1 MYSIMNAQNVLR
13 PRCKKLNVRKNKTR
27 QCTQK
32 KKYECTL
39 KMDAP
44 MYNAL
49 MEMRWMNHTI
59 NAQMHDALD
68 NKKGNLNEQKR
79 RAIVQCSR
87 C

>member
-1 MYSIMNAQNVLR
+1 
-13 PRCKKLNVRKNKTR
+13 
-27 QCTQK
+27 
-32 KKYECTL
+32 
-39 KMDAP
+39 

-49 MEMRWMNHTI
+49 MEIRWMNHTI

-68 NKKGNLNEQKR
+68 YKKKGNLDEQKR